1 MATNP
6 ETRIQQ
12 LRDRLKTNVENWN
25 AYDVIEDTE
34 TLCGTLGKV
43 LLLAHDTGDW
53 DLVQDTMQM
62 LDAVSTAT
70 ERMTILDA
78 FDTLDSDLEFL
89 QDDQTVQATA

>member
-12 LRDRLKTNVENWN
+12 LRDRLK
-25 AYDVIEDTE
+25 
-34 TLCGTLGKV
+34 GKV